1 MSGGPSRV
9 EVRRGSGGL
18 ELRVDGTLAS
28 VVGAGHGETGP
39 VWAALAAPLLAL
51 PPPRRRRALIL
62 GLGAGAAARLLRA
75 LEPGLEITG
84 VELDADVL
92 AAARTHFGLDAL
104 GIETVHADA
113 VEYVRHER
121 RGFDLVIEDLFV
133 GPNRAIHKP
142 PALWDD
148 GYRAAWQRVAA
159 GGVLAVNTIH
169 EGPRVRRAL
178 AAVAPVPLQVGVR
191 RYYNRIYVAGHALP
205 GVAEL
210 RRRLAAQPLL
220 RRHLPQLA
228 LRTLAP

>member
-9 EVRRGSGGL
+9 EVRQGSGGL

-51 PPPRRRRALIL
+51 PPQRRRRALIL

-121 RGFDLVIEDLFV
+121 RSFDLVVEDLFV
-133 GPNRAIHKP
+133 GPNRSIHKP
-142 PALWDD
+142 PALWEG
-148 GYRAAWQRVAA
+148 GYRAAWARVAA
-159 GGVLAVNTIH
+159 GGVLAANTIH

-178 AAVAPVPLQVGVR
+178 AAVAPVPLHVGVR
-191 RYYNRIYVAGHALP
+191 RYYNRIYLAGHALP

-210 RRRLAAQPLL
+210 RRRLAAEPLL